1 MSGDPRSEAD
11 PRRRSRFRRCLAG
24 AHALPRGGRFLLR
37 HPRLLLLAA
46 APVVTS
52 GLAALALVGV
62 AIEWLRGLGERWTAG
77 HGLLAALWTILLL
90 LGGLLAGYVLILALL
105 AVTAAPFCGL
115 LAERVIELDGGRR
128 LPPLSVAGF
137 VLEALRG
144 ALHAVLRLAAYLAIA
159 LPLYLL
165 GLLLPPLSLLGLLL
179 TCFFLAYDS
188 FDYAL
193 STGKRG
199 FVDKW
204 RFVFRHGAESFG
216 LGGAVALLLALPFV
230 NLLVAPVAATGATLL
245 FRELETSADA
255 PAQ

>member
-1 MSGDPRSEAD
+1 MPGDPRSEAV
-11 PRRRSRFRRCLAG
+11 PRRRSRFRRGLAG
-24 AHALPRGGRFLLR
+24 ARALPRGARFLLR

-62 AIEWLRGLGERWTAG
+62 AVEWLRSLGERWTAG
-77 HGLLAALWTILLL
+77 HGLLAALWTILLVL
-90 LGGLLAGYVLILALL
+90 AGLLVGYLLLLALL

-115 LAERVIELDGGRR
+115 LAERVIELEGGRP
-128 LPPLSVAGF
+128 LPALSVGGF
-137 VLEALRG
+137 VVELLRG
-144 ALHAVLRLAAYLAIA
+144 ALHALLRLAGYLAVA
-159 LPLYLL
+159 LPLSLL
-165 GLLLPPLSLLGLLL
+165 ALLLPPLSLLGLLL

-193 STGKRG
+193 STGRRG

-216 LGGAVALLLALPFV
+216 LGGAVALLLALPLV
-230 NLLVAPVAATGATLL
+230 NLLVAPIAATGATLL
-245 FRELETSADA
+245 FRELEASADV
-255 PAQ
+255 PTK